1 MPLSSPK
8 KLAEILFQ
16 KLQLAPEE
24 NANDASKKSKKNH
37 ESTAESVLMQLK
49 DKHVLPGLI
58 LEYRHWTK
66 LLSTFIESLEKKAV
80 FDEHDKT
87 FKIKAHWDQLTAT
100 GRLASSEP
108 VSCSCLLNFLQY

>member
-16 KLQLAPEE
+16 KLQLVPEE
-24 NANDASKKSKKNH
+24 NTTDAKKKKNH
-37 ESTAESVLMQLK
+37 ESTAETVLMQLK
-49 DKHVLPGLI
+49 DKHTLPGLI

-108 VSCSCLLNFLQY
+108 VSFSCTG